1 MNGETLLAT
10 LRYSHTVGY
19 YSGVKKKEYCYVQ
32 QCGKSENILLSRK
45 KPYTKDSLLR
55 DSVYMKFKNRQD
67 YSDRNKHSG
76 CLVGA
81 GGRKGVWLT

>member
-1 MNGETLLAT
+1 MAT
-10 LRYSHTVGY
+10 LWYSHTVGY
-19 YSGVKKKEYCYVQ
+19 YSGVKKE
-32 QCGKSENILLSRK
+32 GILLCTAMWKISK
-45 KPYTKDSLLR
+45 HFVEQKPDTKDNLLH